1 MSKRTSVREWTEWV
15 EQDVVEELCEIH
27 GVNKS
32 DFVYD
37 DEAMSNDL
45 YHMIDMQ
52 CTYYTDC
59 WDIAKL
65 LSGNTFTIES
75 TGEVAKDICQ
85 LAFFCLL
92 ELAEETLYFSFV
104 KE

>member
-1 MSKRTSVREWTEWV
+1 MSKRTELRDWTEWV

-27 GVNKS
+27 GIRKA

-45 YHMIDMQ
+45 YHMIDIQ

-59 WDIAKL
+59 WDIAKV
-65 LSGNTFTIES
+65 LSNHTFEIS
-75 TGEVAKDICQ
+75 TGEHAKDICQ

-92 ELAEETLYFSFV
+92 ELAEETLYFMNV